1 MIYKNIF
8 LLLFF
13 NGLFYFDLSQNVI
26 YETEKVPQ
34 NAFNGM
40 YIYHDGNGNK
50 YTLLRNVL
58 EYYPIKA
65 TESSSGSYNG
75 GKAFKKTLNAIK
87 HKKLLDLFKKL
98 LTDKNGHTTKNIKPN
113 CSIKLEEEESNQTI
127 MIKATNKTNI
137 EVLTFLK
144 NINK

>member
-1 MIYKNIF
+1 MYSKIIF
-8 LLLFF
+8 ILLFF
-13 NGLFYFDLSQNVI
+13 NGLFYFGLSQKDKAIHNNI
-26 YETEKVPQ
+26 QISTT
-34 NAFNGM
+34 NNM
-40 YIYHDGNGNK
+40 LIYHDGNGNK

-65 TESSSGSYNG
+65 TESSSGRYDG
-75 GKAFKKTLNAIK
+75 GKAFKKTLNAIQ

-113 CSIKLEEEESNQTI
+113 CSIKLEDEEGNQTI